1 MLVIPKEQVFGETT
15 TRKYHKFAYAS
26 SVGVPFLTKLHGK
39 KQKPGSPRLTP
50 PKFNMEP
57 ENDGF
62 QKESPF
68 PGTSFQVPC

>member
-1 MLVIPKEQVFGETT
+1 MAAHMLFSTN
-15 TRKYHKFAYAS
+15 
-26 SVGVPFLTKLHGK
+26 
-39 KQKPGSPRLTP
+39 TP